1 MIVPVS
7 AVGAYIRASSVM
19 FPQGS
24 VLDGL
29 SNVATSGGTTRVRF
43 PRPGEVSPSSRSSD
57 NDRPTHTTT
66 FGFAYVNDVGRSAF
80 QQKPF
85 LFPPGSVLVRER
97 LPTLTSAPDVL
108 VVMVKRERDFNRKA
122 NGWEFLTI
130 SGDATRILKREKGGN
145 CLKCH
150 ASAADNDFVFPEDA
164 RQP

>member
-1 MIVPVS
+1 
-7 AVGAYIRASSVM
+7 M
-19 FPQGS
+19 FPRGT

-29 SNVATSGGTTRVRF
+29 SNVPMTGGTTRIHF

-66 FGFAYVNDVGRSAF
+66 FGFAYVNDLGRSAF

-85 LFPPGSVLVRER
+85 RFPAGSIIVRER
-97 LPTLTSAPDVL
+97 LPTLTSQPDVL
-108 VVMVKRERDFNRKA
+108 VVMVKHERNFNRKA

-130 SGDATRILKREKGGN
+130 NGDATKILKREKGGN

-164 RQP
+164 RRP